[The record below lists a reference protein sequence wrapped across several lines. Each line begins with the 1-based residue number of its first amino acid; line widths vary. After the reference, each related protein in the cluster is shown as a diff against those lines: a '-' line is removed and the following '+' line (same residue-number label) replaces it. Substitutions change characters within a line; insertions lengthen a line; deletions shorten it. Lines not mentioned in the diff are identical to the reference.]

1 MVKTIVFAF
10 AFCLV
15 LVSCYQPERDCKAYK
30 TGSFVFNYEVG
41 DSIKTAKFIRSSA
54 YSVDYYDG
62 KIDSASIRW
71 FNDCEFVLKDIH
83 SKTAIH
89 YKIISTTDSSYTFQY
104 NKAVK
109 DPNKELD
116 VRTGIAY
123 KTN

>member
-10 AFCLV
+10 AFCL
-15 LVSCYQPERDCKAYK
+15 LCASCYQPERDCKAYK
-30 TGSFVFNYEVG
+30 TGSFLFNYEVG
-41 DSIKTAKFIRSSA
+41 DSTKTAKFIRSNE

-89 YKIISTTDSSYTFQY
+89 YKIISTTDSSYTFHY

-109 DPNKELD
+109 DPNKDLD